1 MKALPFTVPKPK
13 KDALILQED
22 KQLLFYELLHQHE
35 EIQISLIKKGSG
47 ALVVSDTINTF
58 KEDEIVILGSNIPH
72 VFKSNKENEGV
83 SHMLTIFFK
92 KDSFG
97 TSFFETEELLRLNSF
112 FEKSI
117 QGFKIDKVSKEQID
131 LFEQLFK
138 VSKLE
143 RFILFLKLLKILNE
157 SAYVSLSTF
166 NLTKKLSDTEGNRMG
181 RIYNYT
187 INHFREKITLAE
199 IALEAAMTPQ
209 AFCRF
214 FKKRTRKTYIE
225 FLNEIR
231 IEEACNL
238 LKNYPEMSIIE
249 ISEASGFSNVSN
261 FHRKFKRLKGVRPL
275 MFQKQHSL

>member
-47 ALVVSDTINTF
+47 ALVVGDTINTF
-58 KEDEIVILGSNIPH
+58 KESEVVILGSNIPH
-72 VFKSNKENEGV
+72 VFKSNKGKDED

-97 TSFFETEELLRLNSF
+97 TSFFETEELQRLNSF

-117 QGFKIDKVSKEQID
+117 QGFKIEKVSKEQID
-131 LFEQLFK
+131 LFERLFK

-143 RFILFLKLLKILNE
+143 RFILFLKALKTLNE
-157 SAYVSLSTF
+157 SNYISLSTF
-166 NLTKKLSDTEGNRMG
+166 NQSKKLSDTEGNRMG

-187 INHFREKITLAE
+187 INHFREKITLAQ
-199 IALEAAMTPQ
+199 IASEAAMTPQ

-238 LKNYPEMSIIE
+238 LKKHPEMSIVE
-249 ISEASGFSNVSN
+249 IAEASGFTNISN
-261 FHRKFKRLKGVRPL
+261 FHRKFKAQKGLSPL
-275 MFQKQHSL
+275 QFQKKI